1 MGYREESGSLARLG
15 RPNDIHI
22 TNGGGETAM
31 PLLFSTLSRG
41 PTAKLPLFGCPHHA
55 ASFYEQLPQLS
66 PFSHVQIPVHSML
79 LLPPAAAALLVAAS
93 ARQQAAQRP
102 IELEEKYQLIPTKHT
117 VFSYLDLSW
126 TDSQHSAPGK
136 LSAPHHHQHHLG
148 VATRPRFLVYLNLA
162 EATRHY
168 LHSTW
173 KLSPSAHQEWEG

>member
-41 PTAKLPLFGCPHHA
+41 PTAKLPLLGCPTTPL
-55 ASFYEQLPQLS
+55 ASMSSSRSCHLFHTCKYT
-66 PFSHVQIPVHSML
+66 VHSML
-79 LLPPAAAALLVAAS
+79 LLPPAAAALLEVAAS

-102 IELEEKYQLIPTKHT
+102 IELEKKYQFIPTKHT

-136 LSAPHHHQHHLG
+136 LSAPHHHQHQLG
-148 VATRPRFLVYLNLA
+148 VATRPRFLVYLNWPRPP
-162 EATRHY
+162 ATTY
-168 LHSTW
+168 TV
-173 KLSPSAHQEWEG
+173 PGN